1 MKFIKLI
8 CIMFLISVPLFSEEF
23 GEFKLGEKQQFEGS
37 KIFDEMVQ
45 TIGNVDQIQTMRTIG
60 KASQPL
66 EFGIVTFPVQVEVQ
80 FPGKLR
86 IKFEEKEFIID
97 NDSGWLKYS
106 EGYYENLPE
115 KYINTISGNLN
126 RNLIQIARSKTDFEI
141 KLLGEKTIQE
151 RECYELELIRDDSV
165 ITLCVD
171 IKKKLPVQVIYTIDS
186 KKIKRTY
193 LEYKVVGGINY
204 PVHTISTDLENNLI
218 SEIEIEKVEFDI
230 EIEKF

>member
-1 MKFIKLI
+1 MKLIKLI

-23 GEFKLGEKQQFEGS
+23 GEFKLGEKLQFEGS

-45 TIGNVDQIQTMRTIG
+45 TIGNVDQIQTIRTIG
-60 KASQPL
+60 TASQPL
-66 EFGIVTFPVQVEVQ
+66 EYGTVTFPVQVEVQ

-86 IKFEEKEFIID
+86 IKFEDKEFIID

-115 KYINTISGNLN
+115 KYLNTISGNLN
-126 RNLIQIARSKTDFEI
+126 RNLIQIARSKTNFEI

-151 RECYELELIRDDSV
+151 RECYELELMRDDSI
-165 ITLCVD
+165 ITLYVD
-171 IKKKLPVQVIYTIDS
+171 IKKKLPVQMIYLINM
-186 KKIKRTY
+186 KQIIRTY
-193 LEYKVVGGINY
+193 LEYKMIGGINY
-204 PVHTISTDLENNLI
+204 PIHTISTDIEDNLI
-218 SEIEIEKVEFDI
+218 SEIEIEKVEFNI